1 MYRMEPYSNYNQNEF
16 FTDIIEALHMKAD
29 TFMYNLSHHN
39 PYEMLLYVW
48 IYKLYNKKK
57 SIEEAT
63 QLIYKARNIL
73 LLHSSQAFCNT
84 PQ

>member
-1 MYRMEPYSNYNQNEF
+1 MRA
-16 FTDIIEALHMKAD
+16 DI
-29 TFMYNLSHHN
+29 FMYNLSLHN

-57 SIEEAT
+57 SIEEAI

-73 LLHSSQAFCNT
+73 LLHGNQKFEIPHSKDYRKEYS
-84 PQ
+84 PV